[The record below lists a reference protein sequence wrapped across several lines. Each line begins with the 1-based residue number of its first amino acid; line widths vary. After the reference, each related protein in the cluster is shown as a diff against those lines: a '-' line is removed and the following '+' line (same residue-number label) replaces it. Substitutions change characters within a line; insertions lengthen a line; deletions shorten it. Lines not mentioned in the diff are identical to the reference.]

1 MYDLTFMGQDYR
13 IEIGSIIEVEDKMRM
28 FGDWIKLCTDEFDVD
43 LSKVSHVRGITQFRV
58 EDIIDRDTPIVT
70 PPEVVEEKVN
80 LKSMLKADLIE
91 YAQNIGIEVNSK
103 MTKAKIIEAI
113 ENN

>member
-13 IEIGSIIEVEDKMRM
+13 IEIGTIIEVEDKMRM
-28 FGDWIKLCTDEFDVD
+28 FGDWVKLCTDEFDVE

-58 EDIIDRDTPIVT
+58 EDIIDRDTPVVI
-70 PPEVVEEKVN
+70 PEVVEEKVN
-80 LKSMLKADLIE
+80 LKSMLKTDLLE
-91 YAQNIGIEVNSK
+91 YAKNIGVEVNPK

>member
-1 MYDLTFMGQDYR
+1 MYDLTFMGQDYS

-28 FGDWIKLCTDEFDVD
+28 FGDWVKLCTDEFDVE

-58 EDIIDRDTPIVT
+58 EDIIDRDTPIVI
-70 PPEVVEEKVN
+70 PEVVEEKVN
-80 LKSMLKADLIE
+80 LKSMLKTDLIE
-91 YAQNIGIEVNSK
+91 YAKNIGVEVNSK

>member
-28 FGDWIKLCTDEFDVD
+28 FGDWVKLCTDEFDVD

-58 EDIIDRDTPIVT
+58 EDIVDRDTPI
-70 PPEVVEEKVN
+70 EIEEEVN

-91 YAQNIGIEVNSK
+91 YAKNIGVEVNSK

>member
-28 FGDWIKLCTDEFDVD
+28 FGDWVKLCTDEFDVE

-58 EDIIDRDTPIVT
+58 EDIIDRDTPIVI
-70 PPEVVEEKVN
+70 PEVVEEKVN
-80 LKSMLKADLIE
+80 LKSMLKTDLIE
-91 YAQNIGIEVNSK
+91 YAKNIGVEVNPK

>member
-1 MYDLTFMGQDYR
+1 MYDLTFLGKNYK
-13 IEIGSIIEVEDKMRM
+13 IEEGSIIEVEDTSMM
-28 FGDWIKLCTDEFDVD
+28 FGDWIKICTDEFDVEC
-43 LSKVSHVRGITQFRV
+43 SKLEHKRGISKFKVDT
-58 EDIIDRDTPIVT
+58 ITKRDTP
-70 PPEVVEEKVN
+70 VEIEEEVN

-91 YAQNIGIEVNSK
+91 YAKNIGVEVNPK

>member
-43 LSKVSHVRGITQFRV
+43 LSKVSHIRGITQFRV

>member
-28 FGDWIKLCTDEFDVD
+28 FGDWVKLCTDEFDVE

-58 EDIIDRDTPIVT
+58 EDIIDRDTPVVI
-70 PPEVVEEKVN
+70 PEVVEEKVN
-80 LKSMLKADLIE
+80 LKSMLKTDLIE
-91 YAQNIGIEVNSK
+91 YAKNIGVEVNPK

>member
-13 IEIGSIIEVEDKMRM
+13 IEIGTIIEVEDKMRM
-28 FGDWIKLCTDEFDVD
+28 FGDWVKLCTDEFDVE

-58 EDIIDRDTPIVT
+58 EDIIDRDTPVVI
-70 PPEVVEEKVN
+70 PEVVEEKVN
-80 LKSMLKADLIE
+80 LKSMLKTDLIE
-91 YAQNIGIEVNSK
+91 YAKNIGVEVNPK

>member
-13 IEIGSIIEVEDKMRM
+13 IEIGSIIEIEDKMRM
-28 FGDWIKLCTDEFDVD
+28 FGDWVKLCTDEFDVE

-58 EDIIDRDTPIVT
+58 EDIIDRDTPVVI
-70 PPEVVEEKVN
+70 PEVVEEKVN
-80 LKSMLKADLIE
+80 LKSMLKADLIK
-91 YAQNIGIEVNSK
+91 YAKNIGVEVNPK

>member
-1 MYDLTFMGQDYR
+1 MYDLTFLGKDYK
-13 IEIGSIIEVEDKMRM
+13 IEEGSIIEVQDTSTM
-28 FGDWIKLCTDEFDVD
+28 FGDWIKICTDEFDVEC
-43 LSKVSHVRGITQFRV
+43 SKIGHVRGISKFKVDTIT
-58 EDIIDRDTPIVT
+58 ERDTPI
-70 PPEVVEEKVN
+70 EIEEEIN

-91 YAQNIGIEVNSK
+91 YAKNIGVEVNSK

>member
-28 FGDWIKLCTDEFDVD
+28 FGDWVKLCTDEFDVE

-58 EDIIDRDTPIVT
+58 EDIIDRDTPIVI
-70 PPEVVEEKVN
+70 PEVVEEKVN

-91 YAQNIGIEVNSK
+91 YAKNIGVEVNPK

>member
-1 MYDLTFMGQDYR
+1 MYDLTFMGQDYS

-28 FGDWIKLCTDEFDVD
+28 FGDWVKLCTDEFDVE

-58 EDIIDRDTPIVT
+58 EDIIDRDTPIVI
-70 PPEVVEEKVN
+70 PEVVEEKVN
-80 LKSMLKADLIE
+80 LKSMLKTDLIE
-91 YAQNIGIEVNSK
+91 YAKNIGVEVNSK

-113 ENN
+113 ENK

>member
-1 MYDLTFMGQDYR
+1 MYDLTFMGQDYS

-28 FGDWIKLCTDEFDVD
+28 FGDWVKLCTDEFDVE

-58 EDIIDRDTPIVT
+58 EDIIDRDTPIVI
-70 PPEVVEEKVN
+70 PEVVEEKVN
-80 LKSMLKADLIE
+80 LKSMLKTDLIE
-91 YAQNIGIEVNSK
+91 YAKNIGVEVNPK

>member
-28 FGDWIKLCTDEFDVD
+28 FGDWVKLCTDEFDVE

-58 EDIIDRDTPIVT
+58 EDIIDRDTPIVI
-70 PPEVVEEKVN
+70 PEVVEEKVN
-80 LKSMLKADLIE
+80 LKSMLKTDLIE
-91 YAQNIGIEVNSK
+91 YAKNIGVEVNPK
-103 MTKAKIIEAI
+103 VTKAKIIEAI